1 MSWLRFKWHERHE
14 DNDEEIIVMHNIDA
28 NKMECQ
34 ACGLKGDKI
43 NKCKTKYLHGKPLQ
57 KIQIKTRNTGRNE
70 AIWKYKKH

>member
-1 MSWLRFKWHERHE
+1 
-14 DNDEEIIVMHNIDA
+14 MHNIDA

-43 NKCKTKYLHGKPLQ
+43 DKCKTKYLHGKPLQ

-70 AIWKYKKH
+70 AI